1 LCVHVD
7 YDSVGAALVGAALSD
22 ACGLVIFEEL
32 SGQDVIGRSTSDS
45 LSDDEKRQVVVRF
58 RDLQHAIATNAA
70 DLHASY
76 EAFSQVYQGDSRAFV
91 DAFPLCRTSAD
102 RDRWVTQLN
111 AYLYDE
117 IGPQFW
123 RSRR

>member
-1 LCVHVD
+1 M
-7 YDSVGAALVGAALSD
+7 
-22 ACGLVIFEEL
+22 
-32 SGQDVIGRSTSDS
+32 IGRSTSDS
-45 LSDDEKRQVVVRF
+45 LSDDDKRQVVVRF

-70 DLHASY
+70 NLQAHY
-76 EAFSQVYQGDSRAFV
+76 EEFSRIYQGDSRAFV
-91 DAFPLCRTSAD
+91 DAFALCRTSAD

-123 RSRR
+123 RSRK